1 MMRLFALAFVGFGC
15 LITLSGCSSPFLPH
29 NAVKYIPEF
38 SYAETTEN
46 VYPSEDLGETEQ
58 EENSIREETV
68 ELHSSYFSPESI
80 KERYIQHIEDCETN
94 NGNSLLDIVSETI
107 DLMRRAGKT
116 DDEIRDEL
124 IREFPFSSETV
135 EELLKN
141 ETSSEKITTWK
152 NVDKQGILLAS
163 VQIIQTHGAT
173 QEEITEMLK
182 YFQKFLTKIK
192 WQFPYGFGQFAHTD

>member
-1 MMRLFALAFVGFGC
+1 M
-15 LITLSGCSSPFLPH
+15 
-29 NAVKYIPEF
+29 
-38 SYAETTEN
+38 
-46 VYPSEDLGETEQ
+46 
-58 EENSIREETV
+58 REETV

-124 IREFPFSSETV
+124 IREFPFSSKTV

-173 QEEITEMLK
+173 QEEITEMLTE
-182 YFQKFLTKIK
+182 KFGLTEEEA
-192 WQFPYGFGQFAHTD
+192 QLLLEQALEENSP